1 VALVAHT
8 VSVAFEL
15 GRARACASGS
25 FVVPAKFPVDF
36 LVDFGREISRGGT
49 CRRGIAK
56 RRIRRALVRS
66 VITRPL
72 RETHARFS
80 GDGAAHR

>member
-1 VALVAHT
+1 VRERVVRRSREISLV
-8 VSVAFEL
+8 
-15 GRARACASGS
+15 
-25 FVVPAKFPVDF
+25 